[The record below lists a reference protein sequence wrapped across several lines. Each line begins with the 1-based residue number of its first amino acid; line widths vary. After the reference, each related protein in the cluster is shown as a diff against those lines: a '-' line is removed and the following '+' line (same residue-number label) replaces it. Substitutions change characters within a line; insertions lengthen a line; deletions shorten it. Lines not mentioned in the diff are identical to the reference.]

1 MPTILPR
8 VQVTRTP
15 EVERALDVAARLWP
29 DAPLSE
35 RLARLAT
42 LGADSASGAEEAAR
56 ERESRREALEKY
68 QGAFADDFPP
78 GYLEELRKDWPE

>member
-8 VQVTRTP
+8 IQVTRTP

-29 DAPLSE
+29 EAPLSE

-42 LGADSASGAEEAAR
+42 LGADSASGAESALQ
-56 ERESRREALEKY
+56 RRQALEKY
-68 QGAFADDFPP
+68 QGAFADAYPP
-78 GYLEELRKDWPE
+78 GYLEELRRDWPE